1 MIPKHRNPTH
11 PGEILL
17 KEFLEPM
24 GISQLRLA
32 EHIEVPVQRVN
43 ELVNGK
49 RGITPDTAWKLAGA
63 LGTTAEFW
71 THLQAAYDLGQD
83 RPDRQPGLVDPAW
96 ELKQRCQDVIDA
108 VQGAQPWGPGRLL
121 LSLGVMIEARPD
133 ELLFSLSGSLPV
145 PLTYEYASTEI
156 AKRLV
161 QELEHVH
168 AMEALE
174 GNAAKAGPVNEALA
188 ALRAVQVQPP
198 QLNTV
203 DALIQRAGGIRNV
216 RIWKQPAIGL
226 SHSIRA
232 ADEMARRRGQNPWAG
247 GCRGYTTSL
256 TSAQYEELR
265 RRGAVEEEPH
275 I

>member
-1 MIPKHRNPTH
+1 MIPKHRTPTH

-32 EHIEVPVQRVN
+32 EHMEIPVQRVN

-71 THLQAAYDLGQD
+71 MNLQSAYDLGQE
-83 RPDRQPGLVDPAW
+83 RPDKRPGLVDPAW
-96 ELKQRCQDVIDA
+96 ELKQRFQDVIEA
-108 VQGAQPWGPGRLL
+108 AQAALPPGPGH
-121 LSLGVMIEARPD
+121 SLPLGMHLMTEARPD
-133 ELLFSLSGSLPV
+133 ELRFSMSGTAWCAARYDEAP
-145 PLTYEYASTEI
+145 AGI
-156 AKRLV
+156 AKQLAL
-161 QELEHVH
+161 ELERLG
-168 AMEALE
+168 ARKALKE
-174 GNAAKAGPVNEALA
+174 TAVRDAFK
-188 ALRAVQVQPP
+188 ALRAVRVAPP

-203 DALIQRAGGIRNV
+203 EDLIQRAGGVRNV

-226 SHSIRA
+226 SHDPRA
-232 ADEMARRRGQNPWAG
+232 AEEMSRLRAKNPWAG
-247 GCRGYTTSL
+247 GYGGFTTAL